1 MDYRIMFIL
10 FCFAAI
16 LIQSTNEQLE
26 TAQELQGTLGGSISM
41 PALLDEDELAG
52 LIEWNYI
59 GRDGQKAP
67 IVTLY
72 TTSPNE
78 PLMYGNYSKRTS
90 AFLNGSIILR
100 NLEMSDEGIYERLTT
115 GKRSTSEYFRLN
127 MTGHLPGPSSIS
139 NNISGHYCNN
149 TDDLVRKNLMC
160 ETYKCLEPTY
170 KSGNNFQGGEAE
182 FSEINI
188 HMAWKVGFPLCA
200 AFLFVLLSF
209 LSWVALYCR
218 SEWQILHVF
227 LATTDVVSPILTIIG
242 VGFWITEVT
251 SDGSLACLSVIL
263 AAVALSLLINLR
275 HIKSGSSAWCCKPH
289 YCYILRVLH
298 YLSTASGFI
307 FFHLNNEKCWK
318 SLKDIYIYSCVLPM
332 SLFMHFLIIWIL
344 KRVQNQRA
352 PKPVAALPFVHNEK
366 MFSSQRE
373 IETRRRAGCGG
384 RGEQL
389 WKA

>member
-1 MDYRIMFIL
+1 MLKKRRKRTQRFGRGAFFRCERDR
-10 FCFAAI
+10 AVGKG
-16 LIQSTNEQLE
+16 TNEQLE

-182 FSEINI
+182 FSEI
-188 HMAWKVGFPLCA
+188 
-200 AFLFVLLSF
+200 
-209 LSWVALYCR
+209 
-218 SEWQILHVF
+218 ILHVF